1 MVTLTAASI
10 GAIALVA
17 GLVLFFK
24 KAGKKIV
31 PWLMLIAGLSI
42 AGGVINR
49 VLERIGDSASRATES
64 ASARLFGVGLPFLL
78 TIAMGIVLYI
88 HMKPKGQPPTRFTPW
103 LALVFPSVL
112 AATGFAA
119 VVSLANA
126 TGTEIGTTTWDT
138 FSAVIS
144 GR

>member
-24 KAGKKIV
+24 KSGKKIV

-49 VLERIGDSASRATES
+49 ILDRIGASTARATES
-64 ASARLFGVGLPFLL
+64 ASARLFGVGVPFLI

-103 LALVFPSVL
+103 LAFVFPSVL

-126 TGTEIGTTTWDT
+126 TGTTVGTTTWDT
-138 FSAVIS
+138 LSAVIS

>member
-10 GAIALVA
+10 GAIALTI
-17 GLVLFFK
+17 GLALFFK
-24 KAGKKIV
+24 KAGKKLV
-31 PWLMLIAGLSI
+31 PWFMLIAGLSV
-42 AGGVINR
+42 AGGVVNR
-49 VLERIGDSASRATES
+49 VLDRIGTSTAHATES
-64 ASARLFGVGLPFLL
+64 ASARLFGVGISFLV

-103 LALVFPSVL
+103 LALVFPSIL

-138 FSAVIS
+138 LSAVIT
-144 GR
+144 GH

>member
-10 GAIALVA
+10 GAIALTV
-17 GLVLFFK
+17 GLILYFK
-24 KAGKKIV
+24 KAGKKVV
-31 PWLMLIAGLSI
+31 PWFMLIAGLSI

-49 VLERIGDSASRATES
+49 VLDRVGVSAARATES
-64 ASARLFGVGLPFLL
+64 ASARLFGVGVPFLI

-103 LALVFPSVL
+103 LAFVFPSIL

-126 TGTEIGTTTWDT
+126 TGTEVGTTTWDT
-138 FSAVIS
+138 LSAVIT

>member
-1 MVTLTAASI
+1 MVTLSAATI
-10 GAIALVA
+10 GAVALTI

-31 PWLMLIAGLSI
+31 PWFMLVAGVSI
-42 AGGVINR
+42 AGGVINQI
-49 VLERIGDSASRATES
+49 LDRIGVSAARATGS
-64 ASARLFGVGLPFLL
+64 ASARLFGVGVPFLI
-78 TIAMGIVLYI
+78 TIVMGIVLFI

-103 LALVFPSVL
+103 LAFVFPSVL
-112 AATGFAA
+112 AATGFAT
-119 VVSLANA
+119 VVALANA
-126 TGTEIGTTTWDT
+126 TGTTVGTTTWDT